1 MGIENQST
9 TKMGIERKDYTGVIQ
24 RYREKKNISYKLKD
38 GREIF
43 AKFANYQDGS
53 GVRNNLE
60 GIKKEAEILSRLEN
74 TGVTP
79 KVIQIK
85 NYPNEKMARLV
96 TEKISG
102 NSLDRLEVKLEER
115 NSVFANVITSSA
127 ESLQKIHDEGIY
139 MVDINKGTFLVNNE
153 GQECKVVDFELGV
166 DSSNTNEE
174 EIKKA
179 VKFRQVGYPDIL
191 GYETLNTL
199 ESVKQKEMYTWAQ
212 TMLDF
217 ISDKTGVLDIAQ
229 TDFEEK
235 ELPEEIRSEYQ
246 NYIESIRDRI
256 TNYVTKVAEKEVQNP
271 NNQEQARRWYDN
283 RRDSSITFEE
293 YLDELKTKE
302 IKNKTKRFLNNAS
315 LNITLK
321 YRLEKLGINLPE
333 TKLRFLEKCL
343 DMDPSKRPDSFKELI
358 VENKI

>member
-1 MGIENQST
+1 MGIENQPT
-9 TKMGIERKDYTGVIQ
+9 TKMGIERRDFTGEIQ
-24 RYREKKNISYKLKD
+24 RHREKKNISYTLKD

-43 AKFANYQDGS
+43 AKFAKHQGS
-53 GVRNNLE
+53 DVRNNLDGMRRE
-60 GIKKEAEILSRLEN
+60 ERILRKLED
-74 TGVTP
+74 TDITP
-79 KVIQIK
+79 KVLQLK
-85 NYPNEKMARLV
+85 EYPNEKMTRLV
-96 TEKISG
+96 TEKITG
-102 NSLDRLEVKLEER
+102 NSLDRLEVKLEDR

-127 ESLQKIHDEGIY
+127 ESLQKIHDEGVYI
-139 MVDINKGTFLVNNE
+139 VDINKGTFLVNNE
-153 GQECKVVDFELGV
+153 GQDCKVVDFELGV
-166 DSSNTNEE
+166 DSTNTNDE
-174 EIKKA
+174 EIKIA
-179 VKFRQVGYPDIL
+179 NKFRQVGYPDIL
-191 GYETLNTL
+191 GYETPNTL
-199 ESVKQKEMYTWAQ
+199 ESIKQKEMYTWAQ

-217 ISDKTGVLDIAQ
+217 ISDKTGVLNIAE

-235 ELPEEIRSEYQ
+235 ELPEEIRSDYQ

-256 TNYVTKVAEKEVQNP
+256 TNYVTKGVEKEVQNP
-271 NNQEQARRWYDN
+271 NNQEQARRWYDS

-293 YLDELKTKE
+293 YLEELKNKE